1 MAKKKIIHMCTD
13 VALPDELL
21 AEANLVALEE
31 NPANAAPPD
40 PSKPLEIA
48 VVKAKLWSPGR
59 TLRIR
64 FLDGDLVV
72 QQKVAQVAQKW
83 TQVANLHFDFGNH
96 PQAEI
101 RISFKGPGSWS
112 QIGTD
117 ALVITDQRQPT
128 INLGW
133 LTAKS
138 LDQEYNRVVLHEF
151 GHALGAIHEHNSPAS
166 GIPWNEPVVIAYYK
180 QTNGW
185 DEAKTRLNVLSKYN
199 ASETNFTEFDP
210 NSIMLYP
217 VPIELTLNGYTIP
230 WSNAQ
235 LSPKDKAFMTQMYP
249 KS

>member
-1 MAKKKIIHMCTD
+1 MAKKKPIHMCTD

-31 NPANAAPPD
+31 NPANAPLPD

-48 VVKAKLWSPGR
+48 VVKAKCWSPGR

-64 FLDGDLVV
+64 FLDGDAVV

-83 TQVANLHFDFGNH
+83 TQVANIHFEFGNH

-101 RISFKGPGSWS
+101 RISFRGAGSWS

-117 ALVITDQRQPT
+117 ALVIKDQSQPT
-128 INLGW
+128 INFGW
-133 LTAKS
+133 LTARS

-166 GIPWNEPVVIAYYK
+166 GIPWNEAAVIAYYK

-217 VPIELTLNGYTIP
+217 VPAELTLNGYCIP
-230 WSNAQ
+230 WSNSQ
-235 LSPKDKAFMTQMYP
+235 LSPKDKAFMAQTYP